1 MVSVPKVPVNS
12 SASREA
18 AVRSASVVSMLS
30 VLQVAVV
37 TMLSLLGRRG
47 QRGGGRDG

>member
-18 AVRSASVVSMLS
+18 AVRSASVVSILR
-30 VLQVAVV
+30 VLQVGVV
-37 TMLSLLGRRG
+37 TALSLLVRRG
-47 QRGGGRDG
+47 RRGGGRDG